1 MTELIPRITAWLDQP
16 QHIPPADQEAIK
28 KLAQQYPY
36 FVPLQHLE
44 AVLSHKEEP
53 FNESLLGSL
62 RLKGG
67 NYIMLQQLLATA
79 LLEAAEEPVP
89 APVQEISVQQVPTVQ
104 EVPVVADALPAG
116 AGTEPEN
123 DMPLI
128 QPAFTEDY
136 FRHEG
141 IAVDDEIPAELDH
154 QPMHKLHDLHATT
167 EKDKSLLVM
176 MSFAEWLTHYKSK
189 NQKEKEEE
197 ESRRSLRTM
206 WQKEKLA
213 AVMEE
218 ENEEIPEQ
226 VFEMAVNSIAHE
238 DGLISESLATIL
250 VKQGKTDKAI
260 DMYRKLSLRNPAKS
274 TYFAQQI
281 QQLQQSKS

>member
-16 QHIPPADQEAIK
+16 QHIPAHDQATIK

-44 AVLSHKEEP
+44 AVISHKEEP
-53 FNESLLGSL
+53 FNEGLLDSL

-79 LLEAAEEPVP
+79 LQEGREEPAAP
-89 APVQEISVQQVPTVQ
+89 APVQEAAAMPETAAVPHTT
-104 EVPVVADALPAG
+104 PVAITAG
-116 AGTEPEN
+116 VKEEA
-123 DMPLI
+123 PLI

-141 IAVDDEIPAELDH
+141 IAVADEIPAELDH
-154 QPMHKLHDLHATT
+154 QPLQQLHVATQS
-167 EKDKSLLVM
+167 DKSLLVM
-176 MSFAEWLTHYKSK
+176 MSFAEWLAHYKSK
-189 NQKEKEEE
+189 SQKEKEEE
-197 ESRRSLRTM
+197 ESRKSLRTM

-213 AVMEE
+213 AAMEE

-226 VFEMAVNSIAHE
+226 VFEMAVNSISHE
-238 DGLISESLATIL
+238 EGLISESLAAIL

-260 DMYRKLSLRNPAKS
+260 DMYRKLGLRNPAKS

-281 QQLQQSKS
+281 EQLQQSKS